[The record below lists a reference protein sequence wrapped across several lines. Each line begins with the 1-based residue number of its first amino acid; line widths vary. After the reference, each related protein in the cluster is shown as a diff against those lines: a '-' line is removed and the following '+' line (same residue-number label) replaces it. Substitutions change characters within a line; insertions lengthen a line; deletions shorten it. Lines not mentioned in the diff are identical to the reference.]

1 MTASLVCDRALLADV
16 TAITAVRVRAA
27 IDLTERFGHGH
38 WSACA
43 NERGVLQGLRL
54 GSHLSRVLVARD
66 GGRVLGTLRIATKRP
81 WAIDR
86 SYFADVPRPIYLTDM
101 AVDPAVQGRGIGR
114 ALLVEAEAEVRQWPG
129 QAIRLD
135 AYDAP
140 AGAGDFY
147 RKCGF
152 REVGRVVYRGVP
164 LVYFELLL

>member
-1 MTASLVCDRALLADV
+1 MTASLVCDRAQLAD
-16 TAITAVRVRAA
+16 TPAITAVRVRAA
-27 IDLTERFGHGH
+27 LDLSERFGHGH
-38 WSACA
+38 WSSIAT
-43 NERGVLQGLRL
+43 ERGVLQGLRL
-54 GSHLSRVLVARD
+54 AGHRSRVLVARD
-66 GGRVLGTLRIATKRP
+66 GGQVLGTLRIATRRP

-86 SYFADVPRPIYLTDM
+86 SCFVDVPRAIYLTDM
-101 AVDPAVQGRGIGR
+101 AVDPAVQKRGIGR
-114 ALLVEAEAEVRQWPG
+114 ALIAEAEAEVRQWPG

>member
-1 MTASLVCDRALLADV
+1 MNYEILDALSQITREKSVDRALLA
-16 TAITAVRVRAA
+16 
-27 IDLTERFGHGH
+27 
-38 WSACA
+38 
-43 NERGVLQGLRL
+43 
-54 GSHLSRVLVARD
+54 
-66 GGRVLGTLRIATKRP
+66 
-81 WAIDR
+81 
-86 SYFADVPRPIYLTDM
+86 
-101 AVDPAVQGRGIGR
+101 
-114 ALLVEAEAEVRQWPG
+114 EAEAEVRQWPG

>member
-1 MTASLVCDRALLADV
+1 MTASLVCDRAHLADAE
-16 TAITAVRVRAA
+16 AITAVRVRAA
-27 IDLTERFGHGH
+27 MGLTQRFGHGH
-38 WSACA
+38 WSSCA

-54 GSHLSRVLVARD
+54 DSHLSRVLVARD
-66 GGRVLGTLRIATKRP
+66 GGRVLGTLRIATRKP

-86 SYFADVPRPIYLTDM
+86 SFFVDVPRAIYLTDM
-101 AVDPAVQGRGIGR
+101 AVDPAVQSAGIGR
-114 ALLVEAEAEVRQWPG
+114 ALLAEAEAEVRQWPG

>member
-1 MTASLVCDRALLADV
+1 
-16 TAITAVRVRAA
+16 
-27 IDLTERFGHGH
+27 
-38 WSACA
+38 
-43 NERGVLQGLRL
+43 VLQGLRL
-54 GSHLSRVLVARD
+54 DSHRSRVVVARD
-66 GGRVLGTLRIATKRP
+66 DGRVLGTLRIATKKP

-86 SYFADVPRPIYLTDM
+86 SFFVDVPRAIYLTDM
-101 AVDPAVQGRGIGR
+101 AVDPAVQSAGIGR
-114 ALLVEAEAEVRQWPG
+114 ALLAEAEAEVRQWPG